1 MKWQRQLGVGSG
13 SEKQCQYITTK
24 VLILQ
29 NSELLH
35 SGESGPGNLSRK
47 MIKEEKP
54 NGKYRTIHQQSSV
67 GHQVTLSVQLTQQN
81 ACFHSALPGP

>member
-1 MKWQRQLGVGSG
+1 MKYLSVGSG
-13 SEKQCQYITTK
+13 SEKQRQYITTK

-54 NGKYRTIHQQSSV
+54 NGKYRKIHLQSSL
-67 GHQVTLSVQLTQQN
+67 GHQVTLSGQLPQQN
-81 ACFHSALPGP
+81 ACFQSALPGP